1 MLVSRIPTSFM
12 EKQILESF
20 EILSGE
26 GLYPRLQGNSEKWQ
40 VDNFTNA
47 IMLNIASHG
56 DDLPFG
62 ESLSGWMYCGEEDP
76 LKNLEHSITEE
87 LDINDSQWGTY
98 ARYWNGWLVILKPL
112 LVFLNIGQIR
122 TLFHFILL
130 ALGMNL
136 SLQLAKLWGPIG
148 ASTIS
153 FLLAVAAF
161 PAACMSMSL
170 YFSIAMSLLF
180 SIIVLSDSGSHM
192 GVGSP
197 CDWTLY
203 YMIFGS
209 LTAFFDFLCTPIL
222 TLGLP
227 LVFALVI
234 EERRGGVMKTM
245 LFQVIKLSIA
255 WFAGYGVCW
264 VSKWLISDALGSGSV
279 FFDALNQAALRSGTS
294 VYEGVGDTT
303 ITISGFNAVYRNFA
317 MCFSRSLIA
326 ALGILVAAL
335 PCHLKCTH
343 RSINR
348 RYFQLLLPLAIVA
361 LLPYLWYLALPNHSF
376 VHSWFTY
383 RAQMVTLA
391 ALLVAVWELIVT
403 SEKREGSIK

>member
-1 MLVSRIPTSFM
+1 
-12 EKQILESF
+12 
-20 EILSGE
+20 
-26 GLYPRLQGNSEKWQ
+26 
-40 VDNFTNA
+40 
-47 IMLNIASHG
+47 
-56 DDLPFG
+56 
-62 ESLSGWMYCGEEDP
+62 
-76 LKNLEHSITEE
+76 
-87 LDINDSQWGTY
+87 
-98 ARYWNGWLVILKPL
+98 
-112 LVFLNIGQIR
+112 
-122 TLFHFILL
+122 
-130 ALGMNL
+130 
-136 SLQLAKLWGPIG
+136 
-148 ASTIS
+148 
-153 FLLAVAAF
+153 
-161 PAACMSMSL
+161 
-170 YFSIAMSLLF
+170 
-180 SIIVLSDSGSHM
+180 
-192 GVGSP
+192 
-197 CDWTLY
+197 
-203 YMIFGS
+203 
-209 LTAFFDFLCTPIL
+209 
-222 TLGLP
+222 
-227 LVFALVI
+227 
-234 EERRGGVMKTM
+234 MKTM

>member
-1 MLVSRIPTSFM
+1 MLVSRIPTSLM
-12 EKQILESF
+12 ENQILESF

-56 DDLPFG
+56 DDLPLG

-76 LKNLEHSITEE
+76 LKNLEHSISEE

-130 ALGMNL
+130 ALGMCL

-153 FLLAVAAF
+153 FLLAVVAF
-161 PAACMSMSL
+161 PVACMSMSL

-180 SIIVLSDSGSHM
+180 SVIVLSDSASHM

-197 CDWTLY
+197 CDWTQY
-203 YMIFGS
+203 FMVFGS

-234 EERRGGVMKTM
+234 EERRGGVMNTM
-245 LFQVIKLSIA
+245 LFQVIKLSIV

-279 FFDALNQAALRSGTS
+279 FIDALNQAALRSGTS
-294 VYEGVGDTT
+294 VYEGAGDTT

-335 PCHLKCTH
+335 PCHLKCAH

-348 RYFQLLLPLAIVA
+348 RYLQLLLPLAIVA
-361 LLPYLWYLALPNHSF
+361 LLPYFWYLALPNHSF

-391 ALLVAVWELIVT
+391 ALLVAVWELIFT
-403 SEKREGSIK
+403 S